1 MVQLRKRFR
10 SAGTRDLRMAEIINA
25 LRREHA
31 NIVTLMKTLEWHVRE
46 FEQAGSPDYDIIE
59 GVIDYFLGYP
69 DLYHHPKENLIYAKL
84 RERDPVAAAEIGD
97 LQAEHELL
105 AQRTREFAAGVRA
118 VLDEAQVPRESFKR
132 WANNL
137 IDFQLKHLEMEESS
151 FFPAAQKA
159 LTDEDWA
166 ELDAR
171 MVDQDDPLFGE
182 QVGQQFETLR
192 ETVMRWQREV
202 RQKS

>member
-1 MVQLRKRFR
+1 
-10 SAGTRDLRMAEIINA
+10 MAEIVSV

-31 NIVTLMKTLEWHVRE
+31 NIVTLIRTLEWHVKE

-84 RERDPVAAAEIGD
+84 CERDPAAAARVGD
-97 LQAEHELL
+97 LLAEHEQL
-105 AQRTREFAAGVRA
+105 AARTREFAAGVRA
-118 VLDEAQVPRESFKR
+118 VLDEAQVPRDSFKR
-132 WANNL
+132 WAHNF
-137 IDFQLKHLEMEESS
+137 IDFQLKHLEMEERH

-159 LTDEDWA
+159 LTEQDWA

-171 MVDQDDPLFGE
+171 MVAEEDPLFGE
-182 QVGQQFETLR
+182 HVGDQFEVLR
-192 ETVMRWQREV
+192 ETVLRWQREA
-202 RQKS
+202 RQQG

>member
-1 MVQLRKRFR
+1 
-10 SAGTRDLRMAEIINA
+10 MAEIINA

-84 RERDPVAAAEIGD
+84 RERDPAAADAIGD
-97 LQAEHELL
+97 LQAEHEAL
-105 AQRTREFAAGVRA
+105 AQKTREFSAGVRA
-118 VLDEAQVPRESFKR
+118 VLDEAQVPRDAFKR
-132 WANNL
+132 WAHNL
-137 IDFQLKHLEMEESS
+137 IDFQLKHLEMEERS
-151 FFPAAQKA
+151 FFPAALKA
-159 LTDEDWA
+159 LTEEDWA

-171 MVDQDDPLFGE
+171 MINEDDPLFGA

-202 RQKS
+202 RQQS